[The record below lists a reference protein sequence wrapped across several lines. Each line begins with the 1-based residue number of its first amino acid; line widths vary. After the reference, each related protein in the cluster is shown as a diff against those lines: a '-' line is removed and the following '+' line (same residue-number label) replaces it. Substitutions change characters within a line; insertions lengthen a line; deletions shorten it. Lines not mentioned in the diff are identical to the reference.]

1 MSRGRAFGTA
11 TFRRR
16 IHSKPYEMQRRRCTA
31 QARGRTANS
40 GRARKSCSPWS
51 KAAEPPS
58 GRVGEH
64 CFDDEGSNK
73 RCLTIFS
80 TRRTA
85 RRIPSYQITILL
97 PQHSHRAEQHVSKQ
111 LLIGRPRRPSLAARR
126 AALALAVPRESRA
139 SARPSAPATRTS
151 VPSITRVG
159 LKIVARLRLQAPAV
173 LGGLRAVWRVR
184 GPPRRGVMIRRPRPC
199 RCFGGPK
206 STAVSSMTSV
216 GLSKMPPRAA
226 KLPSFISFA
235 PASV

>member
-1 MSRGRAFGTA
+1 MSRGKGIWNSNFSGAHT
-11 TFRRR
+11 
-16 IHSKPYEMQRRRCTA
+16 E
-31 QARGRTANS
+31 QAVRDT
-40 GRARKSCSPWS
+40 
-51 KAAEPPS
+51 KAALYRA
-58 GRVGEH
+58 GTRANGEQRAH
-64 CFDDEGSNK
+64 AQVVQPLVQGGGAAFWACRRACFDDEGSNK

-159 LKIVARLRLQAPAV
+159 LRIVARLRLQAPAV
-173 LGGLRAVWRVR
+173 GGGVRAVWRVC
-184 GPPRRGVMIRRPRPC
+184 GPLG
-199 RCFGGPK
+199 
-206 STAVSSMTSV
+206 
-216 GLSKMPPRAA
+216 RA
-226 KLPSFISFA
+226 
-235 PASV
+235 

>member
-1 MSRGRAFGTA
+1 MHAMSRGKDIWNSNFSEAHT
-11 TFRRR
+11 
-16 IHSKPYEMQRRRCTA
+16 E
-31 QARGRTANS
+31 QAVRDA
-40 GRARKSCSPWS
+40 
-51 KAAEPPS
+51 KAALYRA
-58 GRVGEH
+58 GTRANGEQRAH
-64 CFDDEGSNK
+64 AQVVQPLVQGGGAAFWACRRACFDDEGSNK

-159 LKIVARLRLQAPAV
+159 LRIVARLRLQAPAV
-173 LGGLRAVWRVR
+173 GGGVRAVWRVC
-184 GPPRRGVMIRRPRPC
+184 RPL
-199 RCFGGPK
+199 G
-206 STAVSSMTSV
+206 
-216 GLSKMPPRAA
+216 RAR
-226 KLPSFISFA
+226 
-235 PASV
+235 